1 MSTRSQWSFREK
13 GKQIALIYKH
23 SDGYPDGFHGGFALW
38 KRFTDKIVKDAVT
51 SNYGNRFDD
60 AEYLAARFVVF
71 LAVYENKENNLAFGG
86 IGISKEL
93 HGDIEYL
100 YEIDCDNEK
109 VPVLRCKSVYGTC
122 YVDSNNK
129 PFPFVNKPT
138 YTDKY
143 IDELGNEIVKPKGS
157 ITIKNKTFNSLNDVK
172 VLMAKQIAHIGTYK
186 NKKPGSNDS
195 HLKLKRN
202 SLGHFIKMDNIA
214 EFFYPHGRVN
224 QFRIVKIVT
233 DTNNTIEGVQC
244 NGKNTGY
251 KRFDKSKI
259 MGLYQHKGYIKAG
272 DWS

>member
-1 MSTRSQWSFREK
+1 MSTRSQWSFREN

-51 SNYGNRFDD
+51 SNYGYRFDC

-71 LAVYENKENNLAFGG
+71 LAAYENKENNLAFGG

-109 VPVLRCKSVYGTC
+109 VPVIRCKSVYGKWC

-157 ITIKNKTFNSLNDVK
+157 ITI
-172 VLMAKQIAHIGTYK
+172 K